1 MRSTRILMTAALPLL
16 VASLSA
22 AELLGLLSP
31 ALAGE
36 GASHKKCLYNAEDCL
51 TSMKARMKAAGWVG
65 ITHQADEKTGQ
76 VVVQRVV
83 AGSPAEKAGLQ
94 EDDVLVAMDGVPIK
108 KDNEKALAEIRK
120 TWKPGKSVLYTIRR
134 DGVAKPIRI
143 VLGDWPADLL
153 ARHLS
158 EHMLEHEA
166 DSAGR
171 GAAPD
176 PPVPPR

>member
-16 VASLSA
+16 VASLPA
-22 AELLGLLSP
+22 ADLLGSLSP

-36 GASHKKCLYNAEDCL
+36 HKKCLYNSEDCL

-65 ITHQADEKTGQ
+65 ITYQADEKTGQ
-76 VVVQRVV
+76 VMVQRVV

-94 EDDVLVAMDGVPIK
+94 EDDVLVAMDGVPIR

-120 TWKPGKSVLYTIRR
+120 TWKPGKSVRYTIRR
-134 DGVAKPIRI
+134 GGEAKQIRI

-158 EHMLEHEA
+158 EHMLEHDA

-171 GAAPD
+171 RAPD
-176 PPVPPR
+176 PPVPPK